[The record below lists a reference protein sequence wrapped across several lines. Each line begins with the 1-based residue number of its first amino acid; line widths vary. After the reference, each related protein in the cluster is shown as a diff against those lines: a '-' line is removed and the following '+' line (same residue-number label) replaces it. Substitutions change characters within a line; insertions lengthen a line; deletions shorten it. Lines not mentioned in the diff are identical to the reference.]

1 MSLFLGKIHYW
12 LFDKIKWF
20 ENLEEVIINWTQG
33 KNDLRVEEWR
43 EEIYGKYGSPLEEK
57 PLEELIDVSNIHG
70 WLQDRISKAEGR
82 QAALITKILEVNPE
96 YIEDLKKLFEKEG
109 YNMAMKCK
117 EVTNVETPM
126 EMFNTLN
133 NFILEGMPCDRANEE
148 VQNTEVSYVWRSR
161 ICLHTSYWEE
171 ENGAVENFYTLRNE
185 WIKSFVET
193 LNNKFKFTSFI
204 DEGKRNYRIEV
215 I

>member
-20 ENLEEVIINWTQG
+20 ENLEEVIINWAQG
-33 KNDLRVEEWR
+33 KNDLKVEEWK
-43 EEIYGKYGSPLEEK
+43 EEIHRKYDSPLEEK

-96 YIEDLKKLFEKEG
+96 YIEDLKKLFIKEG
-109 YNMAMKCK
+109 YDMAEKCK
-117 EVTNVETPM
+117 EVTNVEAPN
-126 EMFNTLN
+126 EMFSTLN
-133 NFILEGMPCDRANEE
+133 NFILEGMPCDRVNEE
-148 VQNTEVSYVWRSR
+148 VENTEVSYVWRNR
-161 ICLHTSYWEE
+161 ICLHTPYWEE
-171 ENGAVENFYTLRNE
+171 ENGNVENFYILRNE
-185 WIKSFVET
+185 WIKSFIEN
-193 LNNKFKFTSFI
+193 LDEKFKFTSFI
-204 DEGKRNYRIEV
+204 DEEKRNYRIEV

>member
-20 ENLEEVIINWTQG
+20 ENLEEVIINWAQG
-33 KNDLRVEEWR
+33 KNDLKVEEWK
-43 EEIYGKYGSPLEEK
+43 EEIYRKYDSPLEEK

-96 YIEDLKKLFEKEG
+96 YIEDLKKLFIKEG
-109 YNMAMKCK
+109 YDMAEKYK
-117 EVTNVETPM
+117 EVTNVEAPN

-133 NFILEGMPCDRANEE
+133 NFILEGMPCDRVNEE
-148 VQNTEVSYVWRSR
+148 VENTEVSYVWRNR
-161 ICLHTSYWEE
+161 ICLHTPYWKE
-171 ENGAVENFYTLRNE
+171 ENGVVENFYVLRNE
-185 WIKSFVET
+185 WIKSFIEN
-193 LNNKFKFTSFI
+193 LNDKFKFTSFI
-204 DEGKRNYRIEV
+204 DEEKRNYRIEV